1 MVERICPHCGKSGHV
16 RRSHRDCTAHIE
28 RSVVINQTTC
38 SSCGQS
44 GHRRSNHHSCP
55 MNPARH
61 TNATG
66 DVDMNDV
73 DMNDVDMRD
82 TDVIFEDGVKVENTM
97 MQFEHDDQQLPNV
110 NRCAACNSPTH
121 RRRTSRLCPFYT
133 RAESDT
139 FEGIAQ
145 DPARVPNIRDDRG
158 RMDVIC
164 SYFLENLKPTPPL
177 LTELLTS
184 NDNASKEFRTN
195 IRAYNSSLS
204 FSSMGVNLAKELA
217 NQRSGSYTF
226 RIQGSPHHQIGPA
239 LPTSGEPPKFS
250 QIYIYDSERELQ
262 NRNSIFPELNRDT
275 LRNLQQLMQE
285 VNPFVD
291 HYKTMVQLAEEQNTL
306 DNSCSIGTERMSE
319 VKMVFRAE
327 GTPDKRRY
335 NRPTTSFE
343 IGVIIIGGDG
353 SSGSRTTTSRD
364 IVVHLRHNGSL
375 SRINELNQFY
385 DSLHYVLLYPEGS
398 ASWKINSKSISTPEN
413 EGSRVSA
420 MDYYSFR
427 LMVRPNNGNL
437 LHLFGKLF
445 HQYIVDMY
453 AKMEQSRLS
462 FIYFNQ
468 KQLRAEM
475 YKGLYDAVNSNDY
488 ENTSSLGVG
497 KKVILPSTFS
507 GGPRYM
513 AQNYYD
519 AMNIVRRFGKPDLF
533 ITFTCNPKWPEITR
547 ELLNNQLASDRPD
560 LCARIFNLKLKELL
574 DDITKKHIFRRVVA
588 FVYTIE
594 FQKRGLPH
602 AHMLF
607 ILNSQHKLSTPEDYD
622 RVISAELPDQNLYP
636 LAYETVVKHMLHGPC
651 GLLNQS
657 AVCMDHFEC
666 AKQFPKDFHSETT
679 VDATGGYPKYK
690 RRNDGRLVQRRLK
703 NGQMVNM
710 DNRWVVPYNPFLC
723 AKYDAHINVEACA
736 SINAIKY
743 VFKYVYKGHD
753 RDAVT
758 LEEQNE
764 IKLYLDARYVSA
776 PEACWRLFSFKMHK
790 EYPASQRLQVHLEN
804 EQQVYFDE
812 TDNLDQVLD
821 NATMQETTLTAWFK
835 ISQVN
840 EFSRTILYPNFPEH
854 FTWKSSDKPRKWAPR
869 QREFADTMGR
879 VFTVSP
885 KETEKYHLRLL
896 LYHVRGATS
905 FTDLRTVY
913 GVEYATYQE
922 AAMALGILEHD
933 NQWRRCL
940 EEAAAFQNASSLRDL
955 FCVIIAFCFP
965 SNPFQLFEQF
975 KQHLLEDLLYRLR
988 SNLQLQDS
996 LLEHYN
1002 LDLFDYVGF
1011 VIPSVDTRV
1020 NAIDPSIPRVL
1031 REHQRLIAEAQARPV
1046 DAQLNF
1052 NPDQQVVYDT
1062 IATMVDSDNSLPLP
1076 NGKVFFVDGP
1086 GGTGKTFLFNALLN
1100 KVRREGKIAVAVASS
1115 GTASLLLEGGRT
1127 SHSVFKI
1134 PLNVDPDNIFE
1145 ALDRSLKDIAKFVD
1159 PRLENVPFGGR
1170 LLVFGDDFRQIL
1182 PVVPKGSRS
1191 QIVNQ
1196 CINRSYL
1203 WSHVQILRLRTNM
1216 RVQQAL
1222 VSNNLTLA
1230 SELQAFD
1237 TKLLA
1242 IGDGQLDTLK
1252 INLGGKPPEIS
1263 DTDFIEIPNSM
1274 VIRGNNLIRLL
1285 QAMYPGLYQVPQH
1298 FSTTSLI
1305 NSAILTTTNK
1315 DVAVINDLLFDV
1327 FSGEVSAE
1335 FLNSLEA
1342 GGLPPHVLKLK
1353 IGAPIM
1359 LLRNICPKQGLCNG
1373 TRLTV
1378 RTILPHVIE
1387 ALVVT
1392 GSHVGSVA
1400 YIPKIKLLSGNEPT
1414 TLPLSFSR
1422 TQFPVRLVFA
1432 MTINKAQGQTM
1443 DRVGLYLPKHVFSH
1457 GQLYV
1462 ALSRVKSPAAIKI
1475 MIDDTDSSIKNS
1487 RTKTC
1492 TRNVVYTK
1500 VLSNSN

>member
-1 MVERICPHCGKSGHV
+1 M
-16 RRSHRDCTAHIE
+16 
-28 RSVVINQTTC
+28 
-38 SSCGQS
+38 
-44 GHRRSNHHSCP
+44 
-55 MNPARH
+55 
-61 TNATG
+61 
-66 DVDMNDV
+66 
-73 DMNDVDMRD
+73 
-82 TDVIFEDGVKVENTM
+82 GVKL
-97 MQFEHDDQQLPNV
+97 D
-110 NRCAACNSPTH
+110 
-121 RRRTSRLCPFYT
+121 
-133 RAESDT
+133 
-139 FEGIAQ
+139 
-145 DPARVPNIRDDRG
+145 
-158 RMDVIC
+158 
-164 SYFLENLKPTPPL
+164 
-177 LTELLTS
+177 
-184 NDNASKEFRTN
+184 
-195 IRAYNSSLS
+195 
-204 FSSMGVNLAKELA
+204 KELA

-226 RIQGSPHHQIGPA
+226 RIQGSPYHQIGPA

-275 LRNLQQLMQE
+275 LRNLQQLMHE

-306 DNSCSIGTERMSE
+306 DNSSSIGIERMSE

-335 NRPTTSFE
+335 NRPTTSSE
-343 IGVIIIGGDG
+343 IGAIIIGGDG

-385 DSLHYVLLYPEGS
+385 DPLHYVLLYPEGS
-398 ASWKINSKSISTPEN
+398 ASWNINSKSISTPEN

-420 MDYYSFR
+420 MDYYSFH

-462 FIYFNQ
+462 FIYYNQ

-507 GGPRYM
+507 GGPRHM
-513 AQNYYD
+513 AQNYHD

-547 ELLNNQLASDRPD
+547 ELLNNQLASNRPD

-574 DDITKKHIFRRVVA
+574 DDITKKHIFGRVVA

-636 LAYETVVKHMLHGPC
+636 LVYETVVKHMLHGPC

-753 RDAVT
+753 RAAVT

-835 ISQVN
+835 INQVN

-854 FTWKSSDKPRKWAPR
+854 FTWKSSDKPRKWVPR
-869 QREFADTMGR
+869 QRGLADTIGR

-885 KETEKYHLRLL
+885 RETEKYHLRML

-933 NQWRRCL
+933 NQWRLCL

-975 KQHLLEDLLYRLR
+975 KQHLSEDLLYRLR
-988 SNLQLQDS
+988 SNLELQNSVANIELLAFDHCLLELHDQ

-1002 LDLFDYVGF
+1002 LDLSDYVGF
-1011 VIPSVDTRV
+1011 IIPSVDTRV
-1020 NAIDPSIPRVL
+1020 NAINPSIPRVL
-1031 REHQRLIAEAQARPV
+1031 REHQRLIAVAQARPV

-1134 PLNVDPDNIFE
+1134 PLNVDPDSMCNIKPNSPTADLLMQTKLILWDESSMTSKDIFE

-1170 LLVFGDDFRQIL
+1170 LLVFGGDFRQIL
-1182 PVVPKGSRS
+1182 PVVSKGSRS

-1230 SELQAFD
+1230 SELQAFA

-1252 INLGGKPPEIS
+1252 INLGGEPPEIS

-1285 QAMYPGLYQVPQH
+1285 QAMYPGLYQVPQQ

-1315 DVAVINDLLFDV
+1315 DVAVINDLLFDAFPGEGTIC
-1327 FSGEVSAE
+1327 FSADAPTTDNEDLAVSAE

-1342 GGLPPHVLKLK
+1342 GGLPPHILKLK

-1387 ALVVT
+1387 ALVAT
-1392 GSHVGSVA
+1392 GSHVGNVA

-1422 TQFPVRLVFA
+1422 TQFPVRLAFA

-1487 RTKTC
+1487 RTKTY
-1492 TRNVVYTK
+1492 TRNVVYTE